1 MMKKDRRDIFLS
13 VFLLEN
19 ILGLNDVQ
27 NFSVGFGWDSNV
39 GGRMSRLFFL
49 EIFQMLV
56 DEFFGHFLHVSK
68 ESNISFVQYAKTMA
82 ERGANK
88 EHVVNQNDAICGES
102 AKSLFVMLFLV
113 FYRFCLDFYPNMLYY
128 NYI

>member
-1 MMKKDRRDIFLS
+1 MS

-19 ILGLNDVQ
+19 LLALNDVQ
-27 NFSVGFGWDSNV
+27 KFRVGFGWDSDFA
-39 GGRMSRLFFL
+39 RLMGVRSFWRIFKCLWSVFFRH
-49 EIFQMLV
+49 
-56 DEFFGHFLHVSK
+56 FFFVSG
-68 ESNISFVQYAKTMA
+68 EWLARFVQGAKMMA

-88 EHVVNQNDAICGES
+88 EHEMNQKDAIYSES

-128 NYI
+128 IYI